1 MKLSRG
7 KLSIILFLHGFLF
20 IVLDV
25 NIDTGIAYPNNYN
38 NSDNVIGEFQYYN
51 IKSTYGASCTYKMI
65 DTSMTALCLM
75 IIQMQFQLTRPK

>member
-7 KLSIILFLHGFLF
+7 KLSIILFLLGFLF

-38 NSDNVIGEFQYYN
+38 NSDTLLANFN
-51 IKSTYGASCTYKMI
+51 II
-65 DTSMTALCLM
+65 ILNQLM
-75 IIQMQFQLTRPK
+75 ELPVLIK

>member
-7 KLSIILFLHGFLF
+7 KLSIILFLLGFLF

-38 NSDNVIGEFQYYN
+38 NFDNVIANFN
-51 IKSTYGASCTYKMI
+51 II
-65 DTSMTALCLM
+65 ILNQLM
-75 IIQMQFQLTRPK
+75 ELPVLIK

>member
-7 KLSIILFLHGFLF
+7 KLSIILFLLGFLF

-38 NSDNVIGEFQYYN
+38 NSDNVIG
-51 IKSTYGASCTYKMI
+51 
-65 DTSMTALCLM
+65 
-75 IIQMQFQLTRPK
+75 

>member
-7 KLSIILFLHGFLF
+7 KLSIILFLLGFLF

-38 NSDNVIGEFQYYN
+38 NSDNVIGEFQYLFRVH
-51 IKSTYGASCTYKMI
+51 KHWK
-65 DTSMTALCLM
+65 
-75 IIQMQFQLTRPK
+75 QLHRNLPIWQD